1 MERTQQVLEIKGACE
16 PELMAKEIAS
26 RWHVW
31 KTDRAQWEKEKREL
45 RDYIF
50 ATDTTKTTNKTLPW
64 KNSTTT
70 PKITQIR
77 DNLHANYMSALFP
90 NRDWFEWIPGNQDAT
105 KIEKAKAIKSYMQNK
120 LDRSGFYKTI
130 SQLLYDYI
138 DYGNAFAEATYI
150 NQNHDNP
157 VTGAFAVYH
166 GPMINRVSPMDLVFD
181 ITATNFRNTPK
192 ITRALVSMGTLV
204 KEGQANA
211 AYTWAPKAL
220 EMATKFRLDMANF
233 QVEDINKHSGIQ
245 VDGFG
250 SFNNYLNSGI
260 IEFLEFEGDIYD
272 PMTKTMLIGHRV
284 IVMDRKHVV
293 HCEPFQSWLG
303 TSSKEHVAWRL
314 RPDNLLGMGPLDN
327 LVGMQYRIDHL
338 ENLKADVFDQIAHPV
353 IYKQGYVEDF
363 TWGPGEQ
370 INGDA
375 ESQVNILRPDTT
387 ALNADFQIQ
396 SLMAIMEE
404 MAGAPKQAMGI
415 RTPGEKTAFEVG
427 ELSNAAGRIFQVKVA
442 WFEEQIVEPLLNQML
457 ELSRRNLEVTDV
469 ISVIDD
475 DFGVVEF
482 KSITQEDIQT
492 QGTLTPVGA
501 KHFARQNQLA
511 QNLMGFINSAAYA
524 DEMVKAHV
532 SSIKLAKTIES
543 LLDIEEFGLVIPNVR
558 IAEQLEL
565 QQQQTSA
572 QEIQV
577 DELAAANEAAT
588 AEQEQLD
595 AAGTQ
600 A

>member
-1 MERTQQVLEIKGACE
+1 
-16 PELMAKEIAS
+16 
-26 RWHVW
+26 
-31 KTDRAQWEKEKREL
+31 
-45 RDYIF
+45 
-50 ATDTTKTTNKTLPW
+50 
-64 KNSTTT
+64 
-70 PKITQIR
+70 
-77 DNLHANYMSALFP
+77 
-90 NRDWFEWIPGNQDAT
+90 
-105 KIEKAKAIKSYMQNK
+105 
-120 LDRSGFYKTI
+120 
-130 SQLLYDYI
+130 
-138 DYGNAFAEATYI
+138 
-150 NQNHDNP
+150 
-157 VTGAFAVYH
+157 
-166 GPMINRVSPMDLVFD
+166 
-181 ITATNFRNTPK
+181 
-192 ITRALVSMGTLV
+192 
-204 KEGQANA
+204 
-211 AYTWAPKAL
+211 
-220 EMATKFRLDMANF
+220 
-233 QVEDINKHSGIQ
+233 
-245 VDGFG
+245 
-250 SFNNYLNSGI
+250 
-260 IEFLEFEGDIYD
+260 
-272 PMTKTMLIGHRV
+272 
-284 IVMDRKHVV
+284 
-293 HCEPFQSWLG
+293 
-303 TSSKEHVAWRL
+303 
-314 RPDNLLGMGPLDN
+314 
-327 LVGMQYRIDHL
+327 
-338 ENLKADVFDQIAHPV
+338 
-353 IYKQGYVEDF
+353 
-363 TWGPGEQ
+363 
-370 INGDA
+370 
-375 ESQVNILRPDTT
+375 
-387 ALNADFQIQ
+387 
-396 SLMAIMEE
+396 MAIMEE